1 MDKMAIEQR
10 MRSEVVVRILIG
22 VRLLGGFFGMFQRE
36 DVFIYSVRNG
46 KCPYYT
52 TA

>member
-22 VRLLGGFFGMFQRE
+22 VRLLGGCFWCFKGRIFLL
-36 DVFIYSVRNG
+36 F
-46 KCPYYT
+46 
-52 TA
+52 